1 MSTEN
6 NKDFQWTDEAAK
18 AFAKFAKKRSEEFHI
33 ELWDNEVL
41 SMFKQHWEKRRT
53 AYEILS
59 FHDLLNRSKV
69 SHNKLQVQYYL
80 ERPNSYKIHSV
91 RRTTDGEVFELGD
104 EVEWSYCKGPHKIA
118 EFDFPP
124 ERIPF
129 VHGKE
134 PCGFSFPFFEMKKVI
149 NLPTPKPLFT
159 TEDGVDTYE
168 GQDCW
173 VVEKG
178 NEGGWNLH
186 YWEKACK
193 KALVD
198 GEKYFHFYSNA
209 EAWVE
214 AQKPKP
220 LFRTEDG
227 VDIYEETNNV
237 YGVNTKTWEKRTL
250 SLIVVPSLNGY
261 KWFAVEYNRD
271 RYILMNKPAL
281 SINDVMFFFEAT
293 TDADTFLGAITEK
306 VKEKL

>member
-6 NKDFQWTDEAAK
+6 NKDFQWNDEAAK
-18 AFAKFAKKRSEEFHI
+18 AFAKFAKKRSEEFPI

-41 SMFKQHWEKRRT
+41 YMFKQHWEKRRT

-91 RRTTDGEVFELGD
+91 RRMTDGEVFELGD

-134 PCGFSFPFFEMKKVI
+134 PCGFSFPFLEMKKVI

-159 TEDGVDTYE
+159 TEDGVD
-168 GQDCW
+168 
-173 VVEKG
+173 
-178 NEGGWNLH
+178 
-186 YWEKACK
+186 
-193 KALVD
+193 
-198 GEKYFHFYSNA
+198 
-209 EAWVE
+209 
-214 AQKPKP
+214 
-220 LFRTEDG
+220 
-227 VDIYEETNNV
+227 IYEETV
-237 YGVNTKTWEKRTL
+237 TLHGINTETWIPGRLHFSRIFQDPEW
-250 SLIVVPSLNGY
+250 
-261 KWFAVEYNRD
+261 KWFAIPYNRD
-271 RYILMNKPAL
+271 RYILMNKPLL
-281 SINDVMFFFEAT
+281 SINEVMEAHKDEDRFE
-293 TDADTFLGAITEK
+293 TFLSAITSLAK
-306 VKEKL
+306 AKL